1 MPLDEATRRLAFLLE
16 RDLRRMTDRER
27 ARAERGEVVH
37 FDSVSRMATWQTRS
51 GEVIGRWYGE
61 IVATW
66 MPPDRILR
74 WAWAGRAPIAT
85 ATHSELMFREG
96 QARAVPQLSMSV
108 VADLDEEDACTL
120 VRLGVLVARGDGML
134 LVRSEQ
140 EVVFVGLFDSP
151 RPREGQASDPSR
163 YSVPSPAVSPRA
175 SSSPAPAREGREPSS
190 PPAKPTRSSPPGV
203 PRRSSPPAA
212 PYRSLPPITEIYDPR
227 NMPKGHGAHRSP
239 AEERPPPVAPIAE
252 QPAPSQRPQPS
263 SPPERKIRE
272 PARAIFVPVA
282 TSVLSALAKSAPGY
296 QQALFVV
303 TVIHPESSAAPEQRR
318 RRLVVNLVAVDAS
331 GVLRALDP
339 SHELVEATVR
349 MVEADQAD
357 GNGPWRKLS
366 ARITPKPDGG
376 ATLNVD
382 VI

>member
-16 RDLRRMTDRER
+16 RDLRRMTERER

-37 FDSVSRMATWQTRS
+37 FDSVSRMATWETRR
-51 GEVIGRWYGE
+51 GDVIGRWYGE
-61 IVATW
+61 IVASW
-66 MPPDRILR
+66 FPADRILR
-74 WAWAGRAPIAT
+74 WAWAGRAPLAT
-85 ATHSELMFREG
+85 ATHAETMFREG

-108 VADLDEEDACTL
+108 VADLDEDDACTL
-120 VRLGVLVARGDGML
+120 VRLGVLVARGEGVL
-134 LVRSEQ
+134 VVRSEHD
-140 EVVFVGLFDSP
+140 VVFVGLFDTP
-151 RPREGQASDPSR
+151 RPRDDLGSESSS
-163 YSVPSPAVSPRA
+163 YSVPPPAVTARA
-175 SSSPAPAREGREPSS
+175 PSSSAPTRDRRTSS
-190 PPAKPTRSSPPGV
+190 PPAGPRSSPPGA

-212 PYRSLPPITEIYDPR
+212 PYRSLPPITEIYEPR
-227 NMPKGHGAHRSP
+227 STPKSRGAHRPP
-239 AEERPPPVAPIAE
+239 ASSAE
-252 QPAPSQRPQPS
+252 GTPAASSSEGTTPSHRPQPS
-263 SPPERKIRE
+263 LPPERKIRE

-282 TSVLSALAKSAPGY
+282 TSVLATLAKAVPGY

-303 TVIHPESSAAPEQRR
+303 TVIHPESSAAPHERK
-318 RRLVVNLVAVDAS
+318 RRLVVTLVAVDAS
-331 GVLRALDP
+331 GLLRAIDP
-339 SHELVEATVR
+339 SHELVEATAR